1 MNKTTKITVIVVSI
15 LLVSLCTIAATYSVI
30 VEVTKNN
37 GLTEIINEIHL
48 RDLLIDDN
56 GNYTRTYYDVKN
68 ELELTDEETNIL
80 MESNEVDQTLKVIL
94 QSIVDYK
101 IDQKKEAKL
110 TDNELYTLIS
120 DTILD
125 VNNISDETKSRIIN
139 KASVY
144 RNDISKFI
152 YDIDVRYL
160 QDLT

>member
-1 MNKTTKITVIVVSI
+1 MPIERG
-15 LLVSLCTIAATYSVI
+15 AANTML
-30 VEVTKNN
+30 
-37 GLTEIINEIHL
+37 GFGL

-56 GNYTRTYYDVKN
+56 GNYTRKYYDVKK

-101 IDQKKEAKL
+101 IDKKKEAKL

-125 VNNISDETKSRIIN
+125 INNISDETKSRIIN